1 MNKEIK
7 LEDIEIYQNNYLAD
21 KNNVNIQKF
30 IYANGINETCFN
42 YDLESKTK
50 FDFNIEIPKV
60 KMYNQRN
67 AYECNI
73 FAFLRVVKG
82 IIKKENNFDANKL
95 DISASYIDFYDKLEK
110 INTAY
115 NELFKEK
122 NLTIPKISQIINRY
136 IGIYGTFNYCK
147 KIINKYGFVLSKDM
161 PEVNGKYN
169 AVQVN
174 ELLRHKIKADA
185 LCLINRNKVNDN
197 TLKKYLINEAYIFLS
212 KVLGNPPTKVKFDN
226 KKFTPLEFRNTILK
240 DTLDDYVSVTTF
252 NQNVL
257 YSSDSFVP
265 SVYLKD
271 NEEIISISNEE
282 LKNAIIKQLI
292 DGIGIWFSSEESTTL
307 DYRANILDDHIY
319 KYDKYLNIKPLSKD
333 DKLLMDITSYDHAMC
348 ITGALVKNNK
358 VKQFKV
364 DNSFGYHGKYKG
376 KLIMTNSFL
385 ENQLIVAIINKKYLN
400 H

>member
-21 KNNVNIQKF
+21 KNNVKIQKF
-30 IYANGINETCFN
+30 IYTSGINETCFN

-67 AYECNI
+67 SYECNI
-73 FAFLRVVKG
+73 FAFLRVVKS

-161 PEVNGKYN
+161 PEVNSKYN

-185 LCLINRNKVNDN
+185 LCLINRNKDNDN
-197 TLKKYLINEAYIFLS
+197 TLKDDLINEAYIFLS
-212 KVLGNPPTKVKFDN
+212 KVLGNPPTKVKFGN
-226 KKFTPLEFRNTILK
+226 KKITPLEFRNTILK

-252 NQNVL
+252 SQNVL
-257 YSSDSFVP
+257 YSSDSFIP

-271 NEEIISISNEE
+271 NEEIISINNEE

-358 VKQFKV
+358 VKQFKA

-400 H
+400 R

>member
-30 IYANGINETCFN
+30 IYANGINATCFN

-73 FAFLRVVKG
+73 FAFLRVVKS
-82 IIKKENNFDANKL
+82 IIKKENDFDANKL

-122 NLTIPKISQIINRY
+122 TLTIPKISQIINRY

-161 PEVNGKYN
+161 PEVNSKYN

-185 LCLINRNKVNDN
+185 LCLINRNKDNDN

-212 KVLGNPPTKVKFDN
+212 KVLGNPPTKVKFGN
-226 KKFTPLEFRNTILK
+226 KKFTPLDFRNTILK
-240 DTLDDYVSVTTF
+240 DTLDDYVSVTSF
-252 NQNVL
+252 SQNIL
-257 YSSDSFVP
+257 CSSDSFIP